1 VAASGPPPSTA
12 LALIRARRA
21 LAAAGLD
28 PTLPLERAA
37 SATNEVWYAGPY
49 VLRLGPRGDGRLSRE
64 AELVPL
70 MPAELGYPE
79 VVAAGGDASVDWLVT
94 RRVAGA
100 PLSRCWPVM
109 GDEAR
114 ADAVHQL
121 AAKLDA
127 LHRTPAEPG
136 LPAPLR
142 SPQLLDTS
150 ARGGRRAV
158 LPLLAGLDRA
168 VNLPFVDRRLL
179 ADASDVART
188 TATALDPWP
197 AAGMVHGDVHFENVL
212 WDGRTVTAV
221 LDLEWC
227 RPGPPDLDLDVLLRF
242 CELPF
247 LHVAPDYEHLT
258 RTEDYQRVPW
268 WMAEAYPALFS
279 VPRQLERMRLYAM
292 AFDVRDLLGD
302 PPKRPVRELSGQ
314 HAWHRLVRTVSGT
327 SHLDRLA
334 LAVR

>member
-1 VAASGPPPSTA
+1 VVLSGPPPTTA

-37 SATNEVWYAGPY
+37 SATNEVWYAGRY

-70 MPAELGYPE
+70 VPGELGYPP
-79 VVAAGGDASVDWLVT
+79 VVAAGSDASVDWLIT
-94 RRVAGA
+94 RRVPGL
-100 PLSRCWPVM
+100 PLSRCWPGM
-109 GDEAR
+109 DDDRRER
-114 ADAVHQL
+114 AVHQV
-121 AAKLDA
+121 AAKLAA
-127 LHRTPAEPG
+127 LHRTQADLH
-136 LPAPLR
+136 LPPPLR
-142 SPQLLDTS
+142 APQLLDPA

-158 LPLLAGLDRA
+158 LPLLAALDRA
-168 VNLPFVDRRLL
+168 VNLPFVDRRVL
-179 ADASDVART
+179 ADAADLART

-197 AAGMVHGDVHFENVL
+197 APGMVHGDVHFENVL
-212 WDGRTVTAV
+212 WDGRSVTAV

-258 RTEDYQRVPW
+258 RAEDYQRVPW
-268 WMAEAYPALFS
+268 WLADAYPDLFT
-279 VPRQLERMRLYAM
+279 VPRQLDRMRLYAL
-292 AFDVRDLLGD
+292 AFDTRDLLDD
-302 PPKRPVRELSGQ
+302 PPRRPVRELSGQ

-334 LAVR
+334 LAIR